1 MLSKMALD
9 TQIVREF
16 AEFANDT
23 QRIMGGF
30 YREAAEDLRFYA
42 GQLLTTDEMTKMRNQ
57 NRNAYQV
64 NKIRRVINTYAGY
77 ERENRVS
84 TVIAPHDDGDEQ
96 TAEQLSDVMLYT
108 YDKGDAYVAISDAF
122 DHSLKTGLSVVGI
135 SMDFNRDRVNG
146 EIKFWWKPYNAVLID
161 PYFTKRD
168 LSDAERCA
176 TRDLLSKEQVK
187 ALLPFVDAKE
197 IDALPTGITDHKFN
211 HFTLN
216 HSNLNTA
223 AKNLVTYDQYWV
235 RSNKKVKLLVDM
247 SSGEEVDVTDF
258 DKEDVQVLLLQMR
271 EDPETQV
278 ELVKTTKPTTELHII
293 VGGQLLFT
301 GPDPTGVDTYPFR
314 PMIAYFEP
322 YIDQF
327 DLRIQGVI
335 RAQKDPQ
342 RLYNRRMNQ
351 ITDWL
356 ETRLHTGY
364 KVVNGAVQDPESLLY
379 TGQSRIVVVN
389 KGFDPTNDV
398 QQLDASDLPPNVLQ
412 HMQQLD
418 SDILEISGL
427 NETQLGADE
436 GGNTQV
442 SGRLAEVRAS
452 QGMTGSRGMFDAYEY
467 TLKELGR
474 VVLSAVQKNY
484 SAEKVERI
492 INEPPSPTF
501 NDPTFGQYDAVVK
514 QAVLTRT
521 QRDAYYY
528 EILRLKDLGV
538 AIPDSE
544 VLDAVPMQN
553 KTKLRKLLEQQQQAA
568 QAEQQRLQEQDARQ
582 AALTESAIESETAR
596 KEAETARASAQTGLL
611 IERISRANEN
621 TAQAGLDRAK
631 ALTEIEGLQTDR
643 LLKVLQFLKL
653 LEEPEVGSQQTQQ
666 PLGVQNVQRTESP
679 SGEREGGV
687 LGEQEP
693 QANPPEGIEPV

>member
-1 MLSKMALD
+1 MALD

-16 AEFANDT
+16 SEFAEDNK
-23 QRIMGGF
+23 RVMGSY
-30 YREAAEDLRFYA
+30 YREAAEDLRFFA
-42 GQLLTTDEMTKMRNQ
+42 GQLLTSQEMDKLRRQ
-57 NRNAYQV
+57 NRNMYQV
-64 NKIRRVINTYAGY
+64 NKIRRVINTYSGY

-84 TVIAPHDDGDEQ
+84 TVISPHDEGDEK

-108 YDKGDAYVAISDAF
+108 YDKGDAHIAISDAF

-176 TRDLLSKEQVK
+176 TRDLLSKDQVK
-187 ALLPFVDAKE
+187 ALLPFVDSKE
-197 IDALPTGITDHKFN
+197 IDGLPTGVTDQKFN
-211 HFTLN
+211 YFVVNQTN
-216 HSNLNTA
+216 TNTA
-223 AKNLVTYDQYWV
+223 ARDLVTYDQYWV

-247 SSGEEVDVTDF
+247 NSGEEVDVTDF
-258 DKEDVQVLLLQMR
+258 GKEDIQVLLSQMQQDQ
-271 EDPETQV
+271 EGEFEVIST
-278 ELVKTTKPTTELHII
+278 VKPSVELHII
-293 VGGQLLFT
+293 VGGQILFT
-301 GPDPTGVDTYPFR
+301 GPDPTGTDTFPFR
-314 PMIAYFEP
+314 PMIPFFEP
-322 YIDQF
+322 YIDRF

-335 RAQKDPQ
+335 RSQKDPQ

-351 ITDWL
+351 VTDWL
-356 ETRLHTGY
+356 ETSLHTGY

-379 TGQSRIVVVN
+379 TGQSRLVIVN
-389 KGFDPTNDV
+389 KGHDPTTAV
-398 QQLDASDLPPNVLQ
+398 QQLDARDLPPNVLQ

-418 SDILEISGL
+418 SDIMEVSGI

-474 VVLSAVQKNY
+474 VVMRAIQKNY
-484 SAEKVERI
+484 SSEKVERI
-492 INEPPSPTF
+492 IGEPAEQDF
-501 NDPTFGQYDAVVK
+501 NDPSFGQYDAVVK

-521 QRDAYYY
+521 QRDAYYH
-528 EILRLKDLGV
+528 ELLRLKDLGV

-544 VLDAVPMQN
+544 LLDAVPMQN
-553 KTKLRKLLEQQQQAA
+553 KTKLRELLEKQEQAA
-568 QAEQQRLQEQDARQ
+568 QQESQVMQEREARQ
-582 AALTESAIESETAR
+582 AALTESATESETAR
-596 KEAETARASAQTGLL
+596 KEAEVARARAQTGLL
-611 IERISRANEN
+611 IERISRADEN

-631 ALTEIEGLQTDR
+631 ALTEIENLEADNI
-643 LLKVLQFLKL
+643 LKVLQFLKI
-653 LEEPEVGSQQTQQ
+653 LEEPAVGSRQTQQ
-666 PLGVQNVQRTESP
+666 PMGVQNDERTESP
-679 SGEREGGV
+679 QGERTGNV
-687 LGEQEP
+687 LSEQELEAGTS
-693 QANPPEGIEPV
+693 QGVEPS